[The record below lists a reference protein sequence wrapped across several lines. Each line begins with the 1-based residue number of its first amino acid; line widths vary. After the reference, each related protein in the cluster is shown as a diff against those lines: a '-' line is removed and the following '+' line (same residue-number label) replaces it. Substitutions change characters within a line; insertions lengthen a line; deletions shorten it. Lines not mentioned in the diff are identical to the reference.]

1 MTNPIFSSLTSIPVL
16 STVLPAQQKNNRQ
29 EISPTKNVKQKNST
43 TTSKNS
49 FQFFTKDR
57 LVTRDTYGKFN
68 GKNFYITHKNNF
80 LKNDK
85 ITGMINGEKVDITIN
100 ELPVRENIAGT
111 IGDKKLNLTL
121 ITTLE
126 GKEISGTYN
135 NKPVK
140 MKLKRGLNTFSL
152 ENEKTKLHIHR
163 HQLFLPMASLKGQYS
178 GDEEILPI
186 LINEIYCIR
195 NSEFASVATA
205 FATIS

>member
-16 STVLPAQQKNNRQ
+16 STILPSQKNTQ
-29 EISPTKNVKQKNST
+29 KEIA
-43 TTSKNS
+43 TSKNVQQNDTAKDS

-85 ITGMINGEKVDITIN
+85 ISGMIDDKKVDITIN
-100 ELPVRENIAGT
+100 ELPVREHITGT
-111 IGDKKLNLTL
+111 IGNKKLNLTL

-152 ENEKTKLHIHR
+152 ENEKTNLHIHR

-195 NSEFASVATA
+195 NSEFASLATT